1 MPRKRR
7 KPLHACPN
15 CGTALRAEDH
25 YCPHCGQENHDLRVP
40 FKHFAYEFLESLTH
54 FDTKLW
60 NTLKVTFTRP
70 GQLTKDFVEGKR
82 ARYVHPVRL
91 YVFTSVI
98 FFALLTWHMDREVEQ
113 NRADIVVTD
122 PDDDLR
128 KAHLATILPDSL
140 LGALQTKEQ
149 TGELERLN
157 GPYHMLTVP
166 IDKPYYRA
174 IADRLR
180 EGNATL
186 IDSMAGLVDLDAYDT
201 VPGTREQLRRAFSHL
216 PDADSLDVCYSIR
229 LNSLTMSFC
238 DRAEEALFKKGDL
251 SDADLDSLLS
261 KKAEKTSWFKRR
273 MIRSL
278 GRLDLSRT
286 EGMQRVAHAIVRAIS
301 AIMFILMP
309 FTAVLLLW
317 IFFRGRFYWEHLIFS
332 VHTHT
337 IYFLFFM
344 IILLLALIIPGDW
357 PGWVGSLVALTCLAY
372 LLVSLKRVYGLSWPR
387 TILRTLLMSI
397 PYLLITSLLLVVGLL
412 WGFINL

>member
-1 MPRKRR
+1 M
-7 KPLHACPN
+7 
-15 CGTALRAEDH
+15 
-25 YCPHCGQENHDLRVP
+25 
-40 FKHFAYEFLESLTH
+40 
-54 FDTKLW
+54 
-60 NTLKVTFTRP
+60 
-70 GQLTKDFVEGKR
+70 
-82 ARYVHPVRL
+82 
-91 YVFTSVI
+91 
-98 FFALLTWHMDREVEQ
+98 
-113 NRADIVVTD
+113 
-122 PDDDLR
+122 R

-140 LGALQTKEQ
+140 IGTLQTKKQ
-149 TGELERLN
+149 SGDLEKLY
-157 GPYHMLTVP
+157 GPYRTLTIP

-186 IDSMAGLVDLDAYDT
+186 IDSMAGLADLDSYDT
-201 VPGTREQLRRAFSHL
+201 VPGTRDQLRRAFSHL

-261 KKAEKTSWFKRR
+261 KKAERTSWFKRR

-317 IFFRGRFYWEHLIFS
+317 FFFRDRYYWEHLIFS

-337 IYFLFFM
+337 IYFLFFI
-344 IILLLALIIPGDW
+344 IILLSCGHQSGRLARMGGLAGRHDLPGLPADLSEAGVRALLAQDH
-357 PGWVGSLVALTCLAY
+357 PSHLDDEPPLSADRLPSVGGGPALGIHQP
-372 LLVSLKRVYGLSWPR
+372 VSE
-387 TILRTLLMSI
+387 
-397 PYLLITSLLLVVGLL
+397 
-412 WGFINL
+412 